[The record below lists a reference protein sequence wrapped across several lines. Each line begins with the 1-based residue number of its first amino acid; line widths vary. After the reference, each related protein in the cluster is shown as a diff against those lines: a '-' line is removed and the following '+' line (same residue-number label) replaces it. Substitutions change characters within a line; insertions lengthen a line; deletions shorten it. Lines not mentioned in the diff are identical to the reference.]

1 MMRYDTYEYHCG
13 VVRSLAL
20 YSYRYTYT
28 VPVPVHRCLL
38 VATCTV
44 CLQVSMIRCRY
55 PYGIVEVERYVHTG
69 TCTGTEQ
76 GLINQN

>member
-1 MMRYDTYEYHCG
+1 MMRYDTYEYHIAAWF
-13 VVRSLAL
+13 VLSL
-20 YSYRYTYT
+20 STRTGTRTRYRYRYI
-28 VPVPVHRCLL
+28 L